1 MVLNNFMDM
10 NKMTTKQFLKLS
22 VCSLFLVSG
31 IYSTSLHAAS
41 STDIKNLLTT
51 DSVISKLGLFN
62 TPNDAK
68 FSRAD
73 AVVLIDRLL
82 TVNDSSFNQDMNNY
96 LNPFG
101 DVNPN
106 ADYFDSL
113 MRLAYYRVGDTTIIS
128 KENEI
133 FRPLDFVS
141 RQEFLKMAMLA
152 FNVPLNVSSN
162 LKNFK
167 DSNLIIGKW
176 SERYF
181 SSAVSNG
188 IVVGDKGS
196 LKPTARIT
204 TTEAG
209 LILNRLT
216 AKFSINK
223 SNANFLPPESVD
235 VNKVLSNFIG
245 IEYDPDYYDMTAEP
259 IVINDIKVEKDSSKC
274 ASPSAVVLSAVAAAD
289 TKTGKAAP
297 YFWWS
302 VSDGYLG
309 KYADDTSG
317 ASFQKVC
324 FYPATTIIKNYQV
337 TVNGSDNLGFVD
349 KKTLSFASKTL
360 FSKATPKNIAAKIDF
375 SIPAITEITAGRE
388 FILDLSNVKVMEQ
401 NVNVALENLEVILT
415 LDNQTI
421 SLFKGVPYN
430 NQLPISIPTLDLS
443 YGKKGTLQINAY
455 TQSATA
461 TKQFKNVVYLPQFVV
476 KGLVINNSETAPAAK
491 SIQVNSTTVELDD
504 SNHFF
509 VNLPSDDFNNKT
521 VNVDVIGG
529 DKKTNYFETKTVTLS
544 YDSPVADVLLM
555 GDSDTVSETDSDADG
570 MTDSWET
577 QYGLNPNDADD
588 ALLDFDEDSIS
599 NLDEFKT
606 NADPT
611 TAAFLKVTAN
621 AGDTQVTLSWKNLA
635 TISAQSVC
643 YTTTQLQNALDC
655 ENSKGATLLKNQTN
669 PAVINNLING
679 KKYYFVVT
687 AENAN
692 GSFANSSV
700 IAATPKQGEKSTL
713 NDTGIT
719 TCSDNS
725 TNGLACPIN
734 DFPNQ
739 DAQVGRDKTK
749 NDDSDG
755 HAGFSFTKISS
766 SGKELP
772 ASATE
777 WNCVKDNVTGLTW
790 EIKTTDGG
798 LHDVNNRYSWYEPD
812 NSKNG
817 GNAGTQNGGSCKGSD
832 CDTNAYVKAVNA
844 VGYCGYKDWRM
855 PTDQELISIV
865 DFSRVNPAIDT
876 TYFPNTQS
884 NWFWSSSPLAD
895 YSYLAWF
902 VDFFNGGSGNDFKDY
917 DYNVRLVR

>member
-1 MVLNNFMDM
+1 
-10 NKMTTKQFLKLS
+10 
-22 VCSLFLVSG
+22 
-31 IYSTSLHAAS
+31 
-41 STDIKNLLTT
+41 
-51 DSVISKLGLFN
+51 
-62 TPNDAK
+62 
-68 FSRAD
+68 
-73 AVVLIDRLL
+73 
-82 TVNDSSFNQDMNNY
+82 
-96 LNPFG
+96 
-101 DVNPN
+101 
-106 ADYFDSL
+106 
-113 MRLAYYRVGDTTIIS
+113 
-128 KENEI
+128 
-133 FRPLDFVS
+133 VS

-188 IVVGDKGS
+188 IVVGNNGS
-196 LKPTARIT
+196 LNPTASIS
-204 TTEAG
+204 TTEAL
-209 LILNRLT
+209 LILNRIA
-216 AKFSINK
+216 AKFSISK
-223 SNANFLPPESVD
+223 SNSAFAAPESVD
-235 VNKVLSNFIG
+235 VEKMLSSFIG
-245 IEYDPDYYDMTAEP
+245 SDAEPAYYDMTAEP
-259 IVINDIKVEKDSSKC
+259 IVINDIKVEKEASKC
-274 ASPSAVVLSAVAAAD
+274 ASPNAVVLSAMATAD

-309 KYADDTSG
+309 KYAADN
-317 ASFQKVC
+317 SFQKVC
-324 FYPATTIIKNYQV
+324 FYPATTTTIKNYQV

-349 KKTLSFASKTL
+349 KKTVSLASKTL
-360 FSKATPKNIAAKIDF
+360 FTKTTPKNIAAKIDLT
-375 SIPAITEITAGRE
+375 IPAITEITARRE
-388 FILDLSNVKVMEQ
+388 FILDLSSVKVMEQ
-401 NVNVALENLEVILT
+401 NINVGLENLEVILT

-443 YGKKGTLQINAY
+443 YGKTGTLQINAY

-461 TKQFKNVVYLPQFVV
+461 TKQFNNVVYLPQFVI
-476 KGLVINNSETAPAAK
+476 KGLVVNNSDTAPQAQ
-491 SIQVNSTTVELDD
+491 SIKVDSRTVSLDK
-504 SNHFF
+504 SNHFSLDF
-509 VNLPSDDFNNKT
+509 QGDFNNKT
-521 VNVDVIGG
+521 LDVEVIGG
-529 DKKTNYFETKTVTLS
+529 DEKTNYFEKTTVTLS
-544 YDSPVADVLLM
+544 YDSPVADILLM
-555 GDSDTVSETDSDADG
+555 GDSEVISETDSDADG
-570 MTDSWET
+570 MSDNWEI
-577 QYGLNPNDADD
+577 QYGLNPNDAAD
-588 ALLDFDEDSIS
+588 ALLDFDDDGIS

-635 TISAQSVC
+635 SISAQSVC
-643 YTTTQLQNALDC
+643 YTTTLLKNALDC
-655 ENSKGATLLKNQTN
+655 ENSSGATLLKNQTN

-679 KKYYFVVT
+679 TKYYFVVT
-687 AENAN
+687 AENTN
-692 GSFANSSV
+692 GSFANSNV

-734 DFPNQ
+734 DFPNE

-755 HAGFSFTKISS
+755 HAGFSFTKISD
-766 SGKELP
+766 SGATLA
-772 ASATE
+772 ASATS

-798 LHDVNNRYSWYEPD
+798 LHDMNNSYTWYEPD
-812 NSKNG
+812 NTKNG
-817 GNAGTQNGGSCKGSD
+817 GYAGKQNGGSCKGSD

-844 VGYCGYKDWRM
+844 AGYCGYKDWRM
-855 PTDQELISIV
+855 PTRQELVSIV
-865 DFSRVNPAIDT
+865 DFSGVNPAIDI

-884 NWFWSSSPLAD
+884 NWFWSSSPSA
-895 YSYLAWF
+895 YSSGNAWLVYF
-902 VDFFNGGSGNDFKDY
+902 SSGSSNGSGLSSNYYKNDSKY
-917 DYNVRLVR
+917 VRLVR